1 MSNPFV
7 LPVEQY
13 KRTINPVRDYIQ
25 QTACFISKMNDCSV
39 EQASEFVSK
48 KLKDKSLGIVDP
60 KIQFFER
67 KDNGDRQLTDG
78 TLSSYLN
85 TAIARR
91 DLIAPSMTTYINADE
106 KEALLVTYIDDN
118 VAGRSKAKKAE
129 FAAKAAGQL
138 ELAKIKNL
146 EQTNRKLSNNAIS
159 GAHVS
164 KSTPLANKTAH
175 STLTSNCRSTSG
187 YGNANNEKLMSGNRH
202 YRNPAVV
209 LNNIVSIVTHTDY
222 VRLKQVIEKYNI
234 YIPTTMDVIDCITY
248 SSNLYWKNNAYMMKI
263 IEYIEKLNDL
273 EKAAF
278 VYTGDLYHLK
288 KHNDNLV
295 RVFIDKLSTKIGTDK
310 DIEDPFAFVKSAIED
325 HLNLAHQI
333 CAEEM
338 KGKGKD
344 YAALKGTQNL
354 ITLAATTKNIT
365 TTLNDYSDL
374 IGAIMVTDNMPA
386 SVAYFP
392 ESIRRAALTSDTDST
407 IFTVEDWVKWFT
419 DEYKF
424 DQKHMS
430 VAATCIFLASQ
441 AITHILAMMS
451 ANFGIQKKRLFQ
463 VAMKN
468 EFKFD
473 VFVPT
478 NVAKHYFADIS
489 CQEGNVFKES
499 ESEIKGVH
507 LKSSNS
513 PKFITK
519 KAAELMESI
528 MESIKKDG
536 MIEILP
542 ILKDIADIERSIF
555 ESIKKGELQFFRLG
569 EIKTPEAYV
578 KSPEESPYLYHM
590 LWNKVF
596 SGKYGTFGEPPYQV
610 IRIATKLEN
619 STATKKWLAE
629 MEDKELSQKMEKWL
643 NGYGKDK
650 LPTLM
655 LPVEAVS
662 ANGIP
667 KEILDIIDTRKIV
680 YNLCK
685 IFYLVLETLGF
696 YICND
701 NITRLLSDQY

>member
-1 MSNPFV
+1 MSNPFI
-7 LPVEQY
+7 LPIDNY
-13 KRTINPVRDYIQ
+13 RRTINPIGDYVDQ
-25 QTACFISKMNDCSV
+25 AAHFIMKMNNCTYD
-39 EQASEFVSK
+39 QAAIFVSK

-60 KIQFFER
+60 KIKFFER
-67 KDNGDRQLTDG
+67 KDNGDRHLTEG
-78 TLSSYLN
+78 TLSSY
-85 TAIARR
+85 ISESVKKK
-91 DLIAPSMTTYINADE
+91 DLIAPSMTTYISADV
-106 KEALLVTYIDDN
+106 KESLLVTYIDDN

-129 FAAKAAGQL
+129 FAAKAAGKL
-138 ELAKIKNL
+138 ETAKIKNL
-146 EQTNRKLSNNAIS
+146 EQTNKKLSNNAIS

-187 YGNANNEKLMSGNRH
+187 YGNANNEKLLTGNRH
-202 YRNPAVV
+202 YHNPAIV
-209 LNNIVSIVTHTDY
+209 LNNIVSITTHTDY
-222 VRLKQVIEKYNI
+222 VALSEVIKKYNI
-234 YIPTTMDVIDCITY
+234 YIPTTIDVVECITY
-248 SSNLYWKNNAYMMKI
+248 SSNMYWKNNVYMLKI
-263 IEYIEKLNDL
+263 IEYIEKLSGI
-273 EKAAF
+273 ERAAF
-278 VYTGDLYHLK
+278 VYTGDLYHLR
-288 KHNDNLV
+288 KHNEHLV
-295 RVFIDKLSTKIGTDK
+295 RVFIDKLSTKVTSNPDITDSYK
-310 DIEDPFAFVKSAIED
+310 FVKSSIED
-325 HLNLAHQI
+325 HLILAHQI
-333 CAEEM
+333 CSEEM

-344 YAALKGTQNL
+344 YDAIKDTQDL
-354 ITLAATTKNIT
+354 LTLASTTKNIT
-365 TTLNDYSDL
+365 DTLNNYGDL
-374 IGAIMVTDNMPA
+374 IRAIMVTNNMPA

-392 ESIRRAALTSDTDST
+392 ESIRRAAITSDTDST
-407 IFTVEDWVKWFT
+407 IFTVEDWVKWFCG
-419 DEYKF
+419 DYKF
-424 DQKHMS
+424 EQKHMS
-430 VAATCIFLASQ
+430 VAASCIFLASQ

-473 VFVPT
+473 VFIPT

-519 KAAELMESI
+519 KAAELMEGI

-536 MIEILP
+536 KIQIIP

-569 EIKTPEAYV
+569 EIKNPDSYV
-578 KSPEESPYLYHM
+578 KAAEESPYLYHL

-596 SGKYGTFGEPPYQV
+596 SDKYGTFSEPPYQA
-610 IRIATKLEN
+610 IRVATILE
-619 STATKKWLAE
+619 SPTATKKWLAE
-629 MEDKELSQKMEKWL
+629 MEDKELSERMVKWL
-643 NGYGKDK
+643 AGYGKDK
-650 LPTLM
+650 LPTLL
-655 LPVEAVS
+655 LPVEAIS

-667 KEILDIIDTRKIV
+667 KEILEIIDIRKIV

-701 NITRLLSDQY
+701 NITRLISDQY

>member
-1 MSNPFV
+1 MSNPFI
-7 LPVEQY
+7 LPVDQY
-13 KRTINPVRDYIQ
+13 KRTINPIGDYVSQ
-25 QTACFISKMNDCSV
+25 AASFIAKMNNCSLQ
-39 EQASEFVSK
+39 EATEFVSL
-48 KLKDKSLGIVDP
+48 KLKDPTLGIVNP
-60 KIQFFER
+60 KIKYFER
-67 KDNGDRQLTDG
+67 KENGDRELTEG
-78 TLSSYLN
+78 TLSNYIQ
-85 TAIARR
+85 TAIGRK
-91 DLIAPSMTTYINADE
+91 DLIAPSMTTYINPNQ
-106 KEALLVTYIDDN
+106 KESLLVTYIDDN

-138 ELAKIKNL
+138 ETAKIKNL

-187 YGNANNEKLMSGNRH
+187 YGNANNEKLMTGNRH
-202 YRNPAVV
+202 YHNPTIV

-222 VRLKQVIEKYNI
+222 NRLESVVKKYNI
-234 YIPTTMDVIDCITY
+234 YIPTVMDVMDCITY
-248 SSNLYWKNNAYMMKI
+248 SSNMYWKNNAYIMKI
-263 IEYIEKLNDL
+263 IEYVEKLNDL
-273 EKAAF
+273 ERAAF
-278 VYTGDLYHLK
+278 VYTGDLYHLR
-288 KHNDNLV
+288 KHNETLV
-295 RVFIDKLSTKIGTDK
+295 RVFIDKLSTKVTSNPEITDSYK
-310 DIEDPFAFVKSAIED
+310 FVKSSIED
-325 HLNLAHQI
+325 HLILAHQI
-333 CAEEM
+333 CSDEM
-338 KGKGKD
+338 KGKGKNYD
-344 YAALKGTQNL
+344 ALKDTQNL
-354 ITLAATTKNIT
+354 LTLACTTKNIT
-365 TTLNDYSDL
+365 DTLNEYSDL

-392 ESIRRAALTSDTDST
+392 ESVRRAAITSDTDST
-407 IFTVEDWVKWFT
+407 IFTVEDWVKWFCG
-419 DEYKF
+419 EYKF
-424 DQKHMS
+424 EQKHMS

-489 CQEGNVFKES
+489 CQEGNVFEES

-519 KAAELMESI
+519 KAAELMEGI
-528 MESIKKDG
+528 MESIKKEG
-536 MIEILP
+536 QIEITP
-542 ILKDIADIERSIF
+542 ILKSIADVERSIF

-569 EIKTPEAYV
+569 EIKTPESYV
-578 KSPEESPYLYHM
+578 KNPEESPYLYHL

-596 SGKYGTFGEPPYQV
+596 SPKYGTFSEPPYQV
-610 IRIATKLEN
+610 IRIATILE
-619 STATKKWLAE
+619 SPTATKKWLTE
-629 MEDKELSQKMEKWL
+629 MEDKELSNRMTSWMA
-643 NGYGKDK
+643 GYAKDK

-667 KEILDIIDTRKIV
+667 KEILEIIDIRKIV

-701 NITRLLSDQY
+701 NITRLISDQY

>member
-1 MSNPFV
+1 MSNPFI
-7 LPVEQY
+7 LPVDSY
-13 KRTINPVRDYIQ
+13 RRTINPIGDYLDQ
-25 QTACFISKMNDCSV
+25 ASSFISKMNNCSFD
-39 EQASEFVSK
+39 EAKKFVSL

-60 KIQFFER
+60 KIKFFER
-67 KDNGDRQLTDG
+67 KDNGDRDLTEG
-78 TLSSYLN
+78 TLSGYISD
-85 TAIARR
+85 AVRRR
-91 DLIAPSMTTYINADE
+91 DLIAPSMTTYINPDV
-106 KEALLVTYIDDN
+106 KESLLVTYIDDN

-129 FAAKAAGQL
+129 FAAKAAGL
-138 ELAKIKNL
+138 GEVAKIKNL

-187 YGNANNEKLMSGNRH
+187 YGNANNEKLLTGNRH
-202 YRNPAVV
+202 YHNPAIV

-222 VRLKQVIEKYNI
+222 VKLKNVVDKYNL
-234 YIPTTMDVIDCITY
+234 YIPTVMDVIECITY
-248 SSNLYWKNNAYMMKI
+248 SSNIYWKNNVYMLNI
-263 IEYIEKLNDL
+263 IEYVEKLNDL
-273 EKAAF
+273 ERAAF
-278 VYTGDLYHLK
+278 VYTGDLYHLR
-288 KHNDNLV
+288 KHNDALL
-295 RVFIDKLSTKIGTDK
+295 RTFIDRLSTKFTNDPEVK
-310 DIEDPFAFVKSAIED
+310 DSYKFVKSSIED
-325 HLNLAHQI
+325 HLILAHQI
-333 CAEEM
+333 CSEEM
-338 KGKGKD
+338 KGKGKNYD
-344 YAALKGTQNL
+344 AIKDTQDL
-354 ITLAATTKNIT
+354 MTLACTTKNIT
-365 TTLNDYSDL
+365 STLNEFGDL
-374 IGAIMVTDNMPA
+374 IAAVMVTENMPA

-392 ESIRRAALTSDTDST
+392 ESVRRSAITSDTDST
-407 IFTVEDWVKWFT
+407 IFTVEDWVKWFCG
-419 DEYKF
+419 EYGF
-424 DQKHMS
+424 EQKHMS

-473 VFVPT
+473 VFIPT

-519 KAAELMESI
+519 KAAELMEGI
-528 MESIKKDG
+528 MGAIREKG
-536 MIEILP
+536 YVEILP

-555 ESIKKGELQFFRLG
+555 DSIKKGELQFFRLG
-569 EIKTPEAYV
+569 EIKTPESYV
-578 KSPEESPYLYHM
+578 KSAEESPYLYHL

-596 SGKYGTFGEPPYQV
+596 SDKYGVFSEPPYQA
-610 IRIATKLEN
+610 IRVATTLE
-619 STATKKWLAE
+619 SPTATQKWLDT
-629 MEDKELSQKMEKWL
+629 MEDRVLSEKMSKWL
-643 NGYGKDK
+643 GALGKNK
-650 LPTLM
+650 LPTLL
-655 LPVEAVS
+655 LPVEAIS

-667 KEILDIIDTRKIV
+667 KEIIEIIDIRKIV

-701 NITRLLSDQY
+701 NITRLVSDQY